1 MVAAR
6 RKCIAEPP
14 WLIEIKGVDDVEEY
28 QRIRAALASH
38 SDQVF
43 DLVATQLAYLGSK
56 PEWSVDDNLDITEQ
70 VVRLAEAIRLPG
82 AGDQSASALEFYRAA
97 AAHLGFDVEE

>member
-1 MVAAR
+1 M
-6 RKCIAEPP
+6 
-14 WLIEIKGVDDVEEY
+14 
-28 QRIRAALASH
+28 ASH

-56 PEWSVDDNLDITEQ
+56 QEWSVDDNLDITEQ
-70 VVRLAEAIRLPG
+70 IVRVAETIGLPG

-97 AAHLGFDVEE
+97 AVRVGFDVEE

>member
-1 MVAAR
+1 M
-6 RKCIAEPP
+6 
-14 WLIEIKGVDDVEEY
+14 EEY